1 MTDLGA
7 EMIIDAYC
15 NVHRMMLAF
24 LQKRSDEELRWN
36 MGSGN
41 PMAWHGWHVARWVDH
56 FQAAVPGM
64 TAVLGQRLGT
74 GVQIWYSEGIA
85 DKWGFSNKDLGYDET
100 GMHMPDEAARQLSF
114 PARSLLLDYV
124 ERTFA
129 AAERAV
135 GAIDA
140 EQFGSH
146 EQPQPMTEGIWGDST
161 VGAALLSH
169 LTHAYRHLGMMES
182 LLGLQGQRG
191 TATQ

>member
-1 MTDLGA
+1 MTDSGA
-7 EMIIDAYC
+7 ELIVDDYC

-41 PMAWHGWHVARWVDH
+41 PIAWHAWHIARWVDH

-74 GVQIWYSEGIA
+74 GVQIWHGEGIA
-85 DKWGFSNKDLGYDET
+85 DKWGLAGIDLGYAQT
-100 GMHMPDEAARQLSF
+100 GMYMPDEAAQQLIF
-114 PARSLLLDYV
+114 PDRVVLLDYV
-124 ERTFA
+124 EQVFA

-140 EQFGSH
+140 EQFASH

-169 LTHAYRHLGMMES
+169 VTHAYRHLGMMES

-191 TATQ
+191 TATR